1 MQFHRVETIQ
11 ETNSL
16 VSLAYIHKSDGE
28 QDDKI
33 KNEEDRK
40 KEGRKKALSL
50 LVNFVYLYGNYY
62 HFMSFL
68 SCVNPTTTF
77 LWLEVTF
84 LFKSDAKCFLAV

>member
-1 MQFHRVETIQ
+1 MSEKVTTREAIA
-11 ETNSL
+11 S
-16 VSLAYIHKSDGE
+16 
-28 QDDKI
+28 
-33 KNEEDRK
+33 K

-68 SCVNPTTTF
+68 SFVNPTTTF

-84 LFKSDAKCFLAV
+84 LFKADAKCFLAVIC